1 MNKKL
6 KYTNSLNIKDKKY
19 VWHPYT
25 QMKLWNS
32 QQNNIITKGNNFSL
46 VTDDN
51 RKIIDGIASM
61 WCNVWGYGKNP
72 VISAMINQLKFLPN
86 STLFG
91 LGNKTSIDLA
101 ETLIKLTKGLDKVF
115 YSDNGST
122 AIEVALK
129 MSLQYWKNKGKI
141 EKNKFVSLNHGYHGD
156 TIAAMSI
163 GYVPDFFDAY
173 RTILFNPLKIKS
185 PNEFENESGS
195 DKEIMEKSLENAE
208 QILKENSKELSAM
221 IMESGAQIAGG
232 LSIYPRGFQ
241 KRISELCKKYDI
253 LLILDEIATGFG
265 RLGNLIEYA
274 AQGSIPD
281 IVCYGKAL
289 NGGYFP
295 IAVTV
300 TTNEV
305 YNQFLGKYL
314 DNKQFFHGH
323 TYTGHPVGCAA
334 CVANIELYKKTN
346 LIKQIRENASYIKTR
361 FPEIRKSKIVHK
373 IRHKGLLL
381 GVELIDNN
389 KKPLNLIENKSL
401 NHFVIRESIKRGVY
415 LRGLD
420 NIITVIPPLAIPR
433 KELKK
438 ILDVQID
445 VLNSIEE
452 KINVK

>member
-6 KYTNSLNIKDKKY
+6 QNTDSLNNKDKKY

-25 QMKLWNS
+25 QMKLWDS
-32 QQNNIITKGNNFSL
+32 QENNMITKGHNFSL
-46 VTDDN
+46 ITDDN
-51 RKIIDGIASM
+51 RRIIDGVASM

-72 VISAMINQLKFLPN
+72 VVSAMIKQLKLLPN

-91 LGNKTSIDLA
+91 LGNKTSVDLA
-101 ETLIKLTKGLDKVF
+101 EMLIKLTKGLDKVF

-129 MSLQYWKNKGKI
+129 MSLQYWKNKGKST
-141 EKNKFVSLNHGYHGD
+141 KNKFVSLNHGYHGD
-156 TIAAMSI
+156 TIATMSI
-163 GYVPDFFDAY
+163 GYVPNFFKAY
-173 RTILFNPLKIKS
+173 ESILFKPIKIKS
-185 PNEFENESGS
+185 PMEFENENRSN
-195 DKEIMEKSLENAE
+195 KEIMEKSLENAE

-232 LSIYPRGFQ
+232 ILIYPNGYQ
-241 KRISELCKKYDI
+241 KKISELCKKYDV

-265 RLGNLIEYA
+265 RLGNLIEYT
-274 AQGSIPD
+274 AQRSNPD

-295 IAVTV
+295 IAVTI
-300 TTNEV
+300 TTNEI
-305 YNQFLGKYL
+305 YDQFLGSYL
-314 DNKQFFHGH
+314 ENKQLFHGH

-334 CVANIELYKKTN
+334 CIENINLYKKTN

-361 FPEIRKSKIVHK
+361 FSEIQKSSLVKK

-381 GVELIDNN
+381 GIELIDKN
-389 KKPLNLIENKSL
+389 KKPLNFIENKSL
-401 NHFVIRESIKRGVY
+401 NHFILQESIKRGVY
-415 LRGLD
+415 VRGLG
-420 NIITVIPPLAIPR
+420 NMLTAIPPLAIPR
-433 KELKK
+433 KELEK
-438 ILDVQID
+438 IMNVHIQ

-452 KINVK
+452 KISIK